1 MADLEAQFLDAL
13 YLGVRDLTEFDQA
26 LMLLCGL
33 FDVGSASL
41 LDFDAARQEV
51 SAHAA
56 IGVFSREVAR
66 RYERDFAALEPAPPA
81 FMNQPVG
88 TAILTYRLLPE
99 EKRRPGVFFSEF
111 FQPLGLEECLG
122 GDAGCRHWPVRHGRA
137 ASQPGPRGLRR

>member
-1 MADLEAQFLDAL
+1 MPDLESQFLDAL

-41 LDFDAARQEV
+41 LDFDAARPEV

-66 RYERDFAALEPAPPA
+66 RYERDFAALDPAPPA
-81 FMNQPVG
+81 FMKQPVG
-88 TAILTYRLLPE
+88 TAIPTRRLLPE
-99 EKRRPGVFFSEF
+99 ETRRPGVFFAEL
-111 FQPLGLEECLG
+111 PAARPRGV
-122 GDAGCRHWPVRHGRA
+122 PGRV